1 MRERCV
7 IVVGAT
13 GAIGSA
19 VCDQLEQQGVT
30 VSRLDR
36 PGTVQPPLTEIDVRD
51 QSTLVRAAALLRAQR
66 ANYDGVVYAVGIE
79 THSGPIAT
87 MSVDDFD
94 LVQRVNVTGF
104 FLTLKHLAPL
114 IRDAGS
120 VVAIGSTSGLMGHA
134 NVAAYVT
141 SKHALIGLMRCAAIE
156 LAPRRIRV
164 NCVAPGPL
172 ESPMMAA
179 FEAAHRDGSVR
190 SWYEQHT
197 PLGRLGK
204 LDEVAA
210 LIAFLLSDEAA
221 FISGGIYMCDGGLTA
236 AGRVK

>member
-1 MRERCV
+1 MTVEEIHTR
-7 IVVGAT
+7 IFGNT
-13 GAIGSA
+13 AIA
-19 VCDQLEQQGVT
+19 
-30 VSRLDR
+30 SRL
-36 PGTVQPPLTEIDVRD
+36 I
-51 QSTLVRAAALLRAQR
+51 SAQGR
-66 ANYDGVVYAVGIE
+66 
-79 THSGPIAT
+79 
-87 MSVDDFD
+87 
-94 LVQRVNVTGF
+94 
-104 FLTLKHLAPL
+104 
-114 IRDAGS
+114 
-120 VVAIGSTSGLMGHA
+120 MGHA